1 MKFEKVWLSFDEQ
14 ADLLMKERGL
24 IADRENLIRH
34 LKEVGYYRLS
44 GYWYI
49 FKRCNAVGAADPT
62 DERFVEG
69 TTFEEIWSLYTFD
82 RQLRLITLDA
92 IERVEVYFRTQLAYE
107 LAKETGAFG
116 YLDKRSLPRLDKDG
130 YDNFMS
136 HCKSEYVRSREPFV
150 LHFREKYGDAECMPP
165 YWIMVNIMDFG
176 TMLRLYRGASIEIRN
191 RIANSIGVSA
201 RVLESWLITLNTTRN
216 ICAHHGRLWNRGLG
230 TRPTIP
236 TAKKYPEWHEPF
248 EIRSDNLFGVLTI
261 LSFLLERVA
270 PDTSWRA
277 KLFKLLETRTIA
289 ELNRMG
295 FTEGWQKSPLWKP
308 WVESDGSGAEES
320 VSADGE
326 EDPLVNVERDSSES

>member
-24 IADRENLIRH
+24 IADRANLIRH

-49 FKRCNAVGAADPT
+49 FKRCNAAGAVDPT

-69 TTFEEIWSLYTFD
+69 TTFEEIWGLYTFD
-82 RQLRLITLDA
+82 RQLRLVALDA
-92 IERVEVYFRTQLAYE
+92 IERVEIYFRTQLAYE

-116 YLDKRSLPRLDKDG
+116 YLDKRNLPRLNKDD
-130 YDNFMS
+130 YSNFVS
-136 HCKSEYVRSREPFV
+136 HCKSEYARSREPFV
-150 LHFREKYGDAECMPP
+150 LHFKKKYGDAEPMPP

-191 RIANSIGVSA
+191 RIANRIGVSA
-201 RVLESWLITLNTTRN
+201 RVLESWLITLNTARN
-216 ICAHHGRLWNRGLG
+216 ICAHHGRLWNRGFG

-236 TAKKYPEWHEPF
+236 TVKKYPEWHEPF
-248 EIRSDNLFGVLTI
+248 EIRSDNLLGVLTI

-270 PDTSWRA
+270 PDTSWRT
-277 KLFKLLETRTIA
+277 KLFKLLETRTVA
-289 ELNRMG
+289 DFNRMG
-295 FTEGWQKSPLWKP
+295 FAEGWQESPLWKP
-308 WVESDGSGAEES
+308 WIESDGSGAEES
-320 VSADGE
+320 APADGE
-326 EDPLVNVERDSSES
+326 EDPLVSVERDSSES